1 MSQSHPY
8 LPNSTGQTRK
18 KMFEVIGVSDIEELY
33 SDIPQTIRMKGPLKI
48 PRQRSELEVEKEV
61 QELLGKNTSMDE
73 SLSFIGGGVWNHYVP
88 PAVDEIVSRTE
99 FLTSYTPY
107 QVEIS
112 QGMLQALFEYQ
123 SMICEL
129 TGMSVANASLYDWAS
144 AIAEAARMATRVTGR
159 NTLLVPKIT
168 HPERLQ
174 TLKTYCEPA
183 GIKVEQIGYVKETGQ
198 LDMADLKSKLSSQIS
213 SIYIENPSYLGFI
226 LEDVEG
232 ISRLC
237 KSNSSLFVVGVD
249 PISLGILKPPG
260 DYGADIVVGEG
271 QPLGNHVNF
280 GGPLLGIFAC
290 RDDMNLIRH
299 MPGRL
304 IGMTTT
310 TDGAQRG
317 FTMALQTREQHIRR
331 ERATSNICTNESLCA
346 VAAAVYMALM
356 GPQGFRELAGE
367 IIYRSIYA
375 QRKIGSIRGVKSPLF
390 KSKHFKE
397 FVANFDST
405 GLSASRVLST
415 LQKSGVQAGKP
426 ISLDFPEFGES
437 ILICVTE
444 KHSLKDIDRLA
455 SAVEECVGR

>member
-18 KMFEVIGVSDIEELY
+18 KMFEVIGVSEIEELY
-33 SDIPQTIRMKGPLKI
+33 SDIPQTIRMKEPLKI

-183 GIKVEQIGYVKETGQ
+183 GIKVEQVGYVKETGQ

-226 LEDVEG
+226 LEDVEE

-249 PISLGILKPPG
+249 PTSLGILKPPG

-304 IGMTTT
+304 MGMTTT

-415 LQKSGVQAGKP
+415 LQKSCVQAGKP

>member
-8 LPNSTGQTRK
+8 LPNSTEQTRK
-18 KMFEVIGVSDIEELY
+18 KMFEVIGVSNIEELY
-33 SDIPQTIRMKGPLKI
+33 SDIPQTIRMREPLKI
-48 PRQRSELEVEKEV
+48 PRQRSQQEAEKEV
-61 QELLGKNTSMDE
+61 QELLGKNTSMGE
-73 SLSFIGGGVWNHYVP
+73 NLSFIGGGVWSHYVP
-88 PAVDEIVSRTE
+88 PAVDEMVSRTE

-107 QVEIS
+107 QVEMS

-159 NTLLVPKIT
+159 NTLLVPQIV

-183 GIKVEQIGYVKETGQ
+183 GIRVEQIGYVEETGQ
-198 LDMADLKSKLSSQIS
+198 LDMTDLKSKLSPQIS

-226 LEDVEG
+226 VENVEE

-237 KSNSSLFVVGVD
+237 KSNGSLFVVGVD

-290 RDDMNLIRH
+290 KDDMNLIRH

-356 GPQGFRELAGE
+356 GPQGFRELASE
-367 IIYRSIYA
+367 IIYRSTYA
-375 QRKIGSIRGVKSPLF
+375 QRKIGSIRGVRSPLF

-397 FVANFDST
+397 FVANFDLT
-405 GLSASRVLST
+405 GLLASQILST
-415 LQKSGVQAGKP
+415 LQSSGIQAGIP
-426 ISLDFPEFGES
+426 ISPYFPEFGES
-437 ILICVTE
+437 VLISVTE

-455 SAVEECVGR
+455 SAIDEGVGR

>member
-8 LPNSTGQTRK
+8 LPNSAEQTRR
-18 KMFEVIGVSDIEELY
+18 KMFEVVGISDIEELY
-33 SDIPQTIRMKGPLKI
+33 SDIPRTVRLKEPLKI
-48 PRQRSELEVEKEV
+48 PRQRSQIEVEKEIR
-61 QELLGKNTSMDE
+61 ELLGKNTSADE
-73 SLSFIGGGVWNHYVP
+73 ALSFIGGGVWNHYVP
-88 PAVDEIVSRTE
+88 PAVDEIASRTE

-112 QGMLQALFEYQ
+112 QGMLQTLFEYQ

-144 AIAEAARMATRVTGR
+144 SIAEAARMATRVTNR
-159 NTLLVPKIT
+159 NLILVPKII

-174 TLKTYCEPA
+174 TLKTYSEPA
-183 GIKVEQIGYVKETGQ
+183 GIKVEQIGYIKETGQ
-198 LDMADLKSKLSSQIS
+198 LDMADLKSKLSPQTSA
-213 SIYIENPSYLGFI
+213 IYIENPSYLGFI
-226 LEDVEG
+226 LEDVEE

-237 KSNSSLFVVGVD
+237 KSNGSLFIVGVD

-271 QPLGNHVNF
+271 QPLGNHMNF

-356 GPQGFRELAGE
+356 GRQGFRDLATE
-367 IIYRSIYA
+367 IIYRSTYA
-375 QRKIGSIRGVKSPLF
+375 QRKIGSITGVRSPLF
-390 KSKHFKE
+390 ASKHFKE

-405 GLSASRVLST
+405 GLPASRILRT
-415 LQKSGVQAGKP
+415 LRGSGIQAGIP
-426 ISLDFPEFGES
+426 ISSDFPEFGES

-455 SAVEECVGR
+455 SALEECARR

>member
-33 SDIPQTIRMKGPLKI
+33 SDIPQTIRMKEPLKI

-226 LEDVEG
+226 LEDVEE

-249 PISLGILKPPG
+249 PTSLGILKPPG

-415 LQKSGVQAGKP
+415 LQKSCVQAGKP